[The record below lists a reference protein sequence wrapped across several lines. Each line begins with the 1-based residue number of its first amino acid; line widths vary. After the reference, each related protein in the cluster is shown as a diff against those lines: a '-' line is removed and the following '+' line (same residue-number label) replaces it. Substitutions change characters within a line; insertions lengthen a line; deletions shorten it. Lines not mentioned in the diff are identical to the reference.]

1 MEKISLSLVVILLAI
16 TGCKENKQAVD
27 IIGDDLITVDVMTT
41 DYPIKELILQDFM
54 EVEYIALETN
64 DDFINQGYV
73 QAIGQKIIV
82 VKNGI
87 DDGDIFIYK
96 RKTGEAIR
104 KINHKGQGAEEYVT
118 ISGIVLDEDRHEM
131 YVIDNVA
138 RRMLVYNLD
147 GKYKRSFK
155 FQKNAMYKK
164 SYNFDKQ
171 NLICYNF
178 SSSNQGQSFAIIS
191 KQDGSITREIQI
203 PFEEQKTIYITLRD
217 EAKDMTYG
225 AAPSNYPIIPVPNN
239 NWILVEPSSDTIYSY
254 SSEYEMK
261 PFLTRAPS
269 IQSMNPEVFLFP
281 SIVTDRYCFMGI
293 VKKEYSFSTGKGFPS
308 TYLMY
313 DRQEKSIF
321 SYTVHN
327 NDYSYKNIVNMVI
340 SPENN
345 EVAFYRK
352 IDPYGLVDSYKKG
365 ELKGKLKKI
374 AATLEEDS
382 NPVIMLVKHKNS
394 D

>member
-1 MEKISLSLVVILLAI
+1 
-16 TGCKENKQAVD
+16 
-27 IIGDDLITVDVMTT
+27 
-41 DYPIKELILQDFM
+41 
-54 EVEYIALETN
+54 
-64 DDFINQGYV
+64 
-73 QAIGQKIIV
+73 
-82 VKNGI
+82 
-87 DDGDIFIYK
+87 
-96 RKTGEAIR
+96 
-104 KINHKGQGAEEYVT
+104 
-118 ISGIVLDEDRHEM
+118 M

-261 PFLTRAPS
+261 PF
-269 IQSMNPEVFLFP
+269 
-281 SIVTDRYCFMGI
+281 
-293 VKKEYSFSTGKGFPS
+293 
-308 TYLMY
+308 
-313 DRQEKSIF
+313 
-321 SYTVHN
+321 
-327 NDYSYKNIVNMVI
+327 
-340 SPENN
+340 
-345 EVAFYRK
+345 
-352 IDPYGLVDSYKKG
+352 
-365 ELKGKLKKI
+365 
-374 AATLEEDS
+374 
-382 NPVIMLVKHKNS
+382 
-394 D
+394 